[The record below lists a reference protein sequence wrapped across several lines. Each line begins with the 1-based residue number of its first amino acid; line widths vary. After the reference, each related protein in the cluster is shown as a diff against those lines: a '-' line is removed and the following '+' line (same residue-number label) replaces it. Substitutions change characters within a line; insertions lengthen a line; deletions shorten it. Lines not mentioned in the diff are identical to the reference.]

1 MRYFIEIAY
10 DGTNYHGWQIQNNA
24 ISIQAKINE
33 ALSKRLGI
41 DTACTGSGR
50 TDTGVHA
57 NQQVAHFDTE
67 KEIASHSDFVFQLN
81 SILPDD
87 IAIND
92 LYEVHGSASARFD
105 ADSRAYI
112 YRIHRKKN
120 PFQENRSYF
129 FGRDLNIK
137 SMNECCQ
144 LLLNWT
150 DFQAFSKV
158 HTDVNTF
165 DCTIFHAQWKQEND
179 KLYFSVTA
187 NRFLRGMVRA
197 LVGTMLDV
205 GEGKVTVHDFKEI
218 LKSKDRRKAGRSVPA
233 CGLYLSAITFPDTIR
248 LN

>member
-1 MRYFIEIAY
+1 
-10 DGTNYHGWQIQNNA
+10 
-24 ISIQAKINE
+24 
-33 ALSKRLGI
+33 
-41 DTACTGSGR
+41 
-50 TDTGVHA
+50 
-57 NQQVAHFDTE
+57 
-67 KEIASHSDFVFQLN
+67 
-81 SILPDD
+81 
-87 IAIND
+87 
-92 LYEVHGSASARFD
+92 
-105 ADSRAYI
+105 
-112 YRIHRKKN
+112 
-120 PFQENRSYF
+120 
-129 FGRDLNIK
+129 
-137 SMNECCQ
+137 MNECCQ